1 MDMSSWIAVGSLII
15 AAIAMFYTYV
25 SNTKRYELASQ
36 YRHDLLEWFAETIEI
51 LINLRIGLNNAS
63 LIPKEKTES
72 LARLS
77 AKIELGRFYFPNTD
91 KGDGYGGDKPLA
103 YKGYRNLMLDYL
115 VFSYEIFRRKDAK
128 KYLHHAEALQK
139 QFTSLAFEILDP
151 RKHLR
156 ETKRYTKQ
164 MFSKELRYEDV
175 IGQTDK
181 DITAYLQKIL
191 GSANPSA

>member
-1 MDMSSWIAVGSLII
+1 MDTSDWIAVGSLII
-15 AAIAMFYTYV
+15 AAIAMFYTYI

-36 YRHDLLEWFAETIEI
+36 YRHDLLEWFADTVKV
-51 LINLRIGLNNAS
+51 LISLRVGISSNS
-63 LIPKEKTES
+63 LSPRELSES
-72 LARLS
+72 LSTLS

-91 KGDGYGGDKPLA
+91 KGDGYGYEKPLA
-103 YKGYRNLMLDYL
+103 YKGYRNLMLDFL
-115 VFSYEIFRRKDAK
+115 VFSYEIFKRKDAK
-128 KYLHHAEALQK
+128 QYLPHTEALQK

-156 ETKRYTKQ
+156 DTKRYTKQ

-175 IGQTDK
+175 IGQADK

-191 GSANPSA
+191 GGASTSA